1 MCSILKSGLPLGY
14 RTATMSIWQALHLV
28 PHHHPL
34 LLEQYQMDRKQSA
47 TALETHRGRFFQQIN
62 KFNVFACVSNPEQ
75 YFCMFGRTFQN
86 TKLVRKS
93 LLQPSEHRAS
103 WDLRRG
109 VPLNYTKAKNSNTV
123 RRSGSKPR
131 IPAECTTKWRHR
143 DISKQ
148 LCFLSFPFHFPKGN
162 TALA

>member
-1 MCSILKSGLPLGY
+1 MCSILKSGLPLDY

-28 PHHHPL
+28 PHHCLL
-34 LLEQYQMDRKQSA
+34 LLERCQMDRKQSA
-47 TALETHRGRFFQQIN
+47 TALETHRWCFFQQIN

-93 LLQPSEHRAS
+93 LLQHSEHSAS

-109 VPLNYTKAKNSNTV
+109 VSLNYTKAKNSNTV
-123 RRSGSKPR
+123 HGSGSKPR
-131 IPAECTTKWRHR
+131 IPMECTTKWRHR
-143 DISKQ
+143 DLSKQ
-148 LCFLSFPFHFPKGN
+148 LCFLSFPFHFPKESM
-162 TALA
+162 ALA